1 MIDPAKTVIV
11 EGPPGTGKTTH
22 LLGIVEE
29 ALARGVPPD
38 RIGYLSFTK
47 KAVQE
52 AIDRAC
58 VRFDLK
64 PRMLPYF
71 RTIHSLAF
79 WALGMQRS
87 QVMSKEH
94 FRDLSD
100 LLGLSLSGM
109 SLSTEEGLLQTQTQ
123 DDRLVF
129 LENMAR
135 VRCVPLRQVW
145 EEFAHDD
152 VDWWQL
158 ERLSR
163 AVDEYKR
170 ARYILDY
177 TDMLLHYVKKDR
189 PPDLELLV
197 IDEGQDLSEAQWQV
211 VDMLARGA
219 EHVYIG
225 GDDDQSIYQWAGA
238 SVSRFIR
245 LRGREVR
252 TLDRSYRVP
261 GRVHGLADQVV
272 RGIAARRE
280 KTWRPREVDGEVEWY
295 SHHSHVDMSEGSW
308 LVLARNTYLLKE
320 IEDDCLYHGHWF
332 EAKGKT
338 PVPVKLIQD
347 IVKHEAERKAS
358 SGLPVWFECFD
369 TVSDFQ
375 KEYIR
380 AMLRRGEK
388 LTKQP
393 RIRLSTIHGAKGG
406 EADNVLLLTDVSL
419 KAYQQWQRNPDD
431 ELRVLYVGLTRTKQR
446 LHIVQPSTNLHFP
459 AM

>member
-1 MIDPAKTVIV
+1 MIDPDKTVIV
-11 EGPPGTGKTTH
+11 EGPPGTGKTTY

-58 VRFDLK
+58 SRFNLK

-71 RTIHSLAF
+71 RTLHSLAF
-79 WALGMQRS
+79 WSLGLQQS
-87 QVMSKEH
+87 QVMG
-94 FRDLSD
+94 RDHLRELSD

-109 SLSTEEGLLQTQTQ
+109 SINVDDGLLNTQTP

-135 VRCVPLRQVW
+135 VRGVSARQVW

-158 ERLSR
+158 ERLER
-163 AVDEYKR
+163 AIKEYKQSR
-170 ARYILDY
+170 FILDY
-177 TDMLLHYVKKDR
+177 TDMLLRYVEKNKS
-189 PPDLELLV
+189 PDLELLV
-197 IDEGQDLSEAQWQV
+197 IDEGQDLSEMQWRMV
-211 VDMLARGA
+211 EVLAREA
-219 EHVYIG
+219 QHVYIS

-238 SVSRFIR
+238 SVSRFIG
-245 LRGREVR
+245 LRGREVK
-252 TLDRSYRVP
+252 TLNRSYRVP
-261 GRVHGLADQVV
+261 RRVHSLADHIV
-272 RGIAARRE
+272 RSIASRRL
-280 KTWRPREVDGEVEWY
+280 KQWQPREVDGDVEWY
-295 SHHSHVDMSEGSW
+295 GHSQHVDMSDGNW
-308 LVLARNTYLLKE
+308 LVLARNSYLLKE
-320 IEDDCLYHGHWF
+320 IEDDCLYHGYWF

-338 PVPVKLIQD
+338 PVPVSLIDD
-347 IVKHEAERKAS
+347 IRKHEAARKQGADH
-358 SGLPVWFECFD
+358 PVWFEAFD

-375 KEYIR
+375 KEYVR

-388 LTKQP
+388 ITKQP

-406 EADNVLLLTDVSL
+406 EADNVLLLTDVSM

-431 ELRVLYVGLTRTKQR
+431 ELRVLYVGLTRAKQR
-446 LHIVQPSTNLHFP
+446 LHIVQPSTNLHLP
-459 AM
+459 L